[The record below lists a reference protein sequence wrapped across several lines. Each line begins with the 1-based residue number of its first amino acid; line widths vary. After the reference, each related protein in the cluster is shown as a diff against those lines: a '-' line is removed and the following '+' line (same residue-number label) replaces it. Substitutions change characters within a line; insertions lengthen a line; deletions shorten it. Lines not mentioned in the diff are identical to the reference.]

1 MLRMRTIGSLVLA
14 VSLLA
19 AACGGDDA
27 AVGDSQVEAEAPS
40 TTQASAEELSE
51 AGDPAEPDVAEP
63 VEEDASGSDPEGSDD
78 AAPTEDVGAAA
89 PADAEALLAA
99 ALTSLDRRSLRGE
112 VTLELAPGLALSAAI
127 ESDAEGDLAAT
138 TELPPGMDPEFPGGA
153 EVETRYVGGMVY
165 VRPPVPAGTLAE
177 LGLDE
182 AWYVDELAV
191 ADDAMAQA
199 MGSAGGMCIVPLA
212 TGEAV
217 GDCDPLGETGV
228 FLEAARG
235 AEIVGREN
243 VRGAEATRVRF
254 LVSLMDLA
262 GEALG
267 MAPDDD
273 DAETGAFDDTASDP
287 FAEGIEQI
295 FGLLDA
301 EFEVEV
307 WIDDESLI
315 RRLSFDLASM
325 FAGIAEPEAAVEMPS
340 SLFALEFYDFD
351 ADISVEAP
359 PPESIVDVDLL
370 VGGDDYAT
378 SEEFE
383 PSYEGCEEIYD
394 EEYDE
399 TIVVCE

>member
-14 VSLLA
+14 MALLA
-19 AACGGDDA
+19 AACGGDDVV
-27 AVGDSQVEAEAPS
+27 VGDPQVEVETPS
-40 TTQASAEELSE
+40 TTQAPAAEPSE
-51 AGDPAEPDVAEP
+51 EGDPADPDVAEP
-63 VEEDASGSDPEGSDD
+63 VEEDASGVEEDASGSDPEGSDD
-78 AAPTEDVGAAA
+78 AAPTEDIGAAA

-99 ALTSLDRRSLRGE
+99 ASTSLDRRSLRGE
-112 VTLELAPGLALSAAI
+112 VTLELVPGFALSAAI

-138 TELPPGMDPEFPGGA
+138 TELPPGMNPEFPGGA

-165 VRPPVPAGTLAE
+165 VRPPVPAGTLAA

-228 FLEAARG
+228 YLEAARG

-262 GEALG
+262 GEDLG
-267 MAPDDD
+267 MAPDDGEASD
-273 DAETGAFDDTASDP
+273 GGVFDDTASDP
-287 FAEGIEQI
+287 FAEGLEQI
-295 FGLLDA
+295 FGFLDA
-301 EFEVEV
+301 EIEVEV

-315 RRLSFDLASM
+315 RRLSFDLASL
-325 FAGIAEPEAAVEMPS
+325 FAGIAGPEAADEMPS
-340 SLFALEFYDFD
+340 SLFTLEFYDFD

-359 PPESIVDVDLL
+359 PPESIVGVDLL
-370 VGGDDYAT
+370 
-378 SEEFE
+378 EL
-383 PSYEGCEEIYD
+383 SYEGCEEIYD

>member
-1 MLRMRTIGSLVLA
+1 MLRARTIGSVVLA
-14 VSLLA
+14 VALLA

-27 AVGDSQVEAEAPS
+27 AVGDPQVEAETPS
-40 TTQASAEELSE
+40 TTQAPAEEPSE

-63 VEEDASGSDPEGSDD
+63 VEEDAAGSDPEGPED
-78 AAPTEDVGAAA
+78 AAPTEGFEAA

-99 ALTSLDRRSLRGE
+99 ASTSLDRRSLRGE
-112 VTLELAPGLALSAAI
+112 VTLELVPGFALSAAI
-127 ESDAEGDLAAT
+127 ESDAEGDMAAT

-182 AWYVDELAV
+182 AWYVDESAV

-243 VRGAEATRVRF
+243 VHGAEATRVRF

-262 GEALG
+262 GEAVG

-295 FGLLDA
+295 FGFLDA

-315 RRLSFDLASM
+315 RRLSFDLASL
-325 FAGIAEPEAAVEMPS
+325 FAGIAGPEAAVEMPS
-340 SLFALEFYDFD
+340 SLFTLEFYDFD

-370 VGGDDYAT
+370 VGDDDYAT

>member
-14 VSLLA
+14 MALLA
-19 AACGGDDA
+19 AACGGDDVV
-27 AVGDSQVEAEAPS
+27 VGDPQVEVETPS
-40 TTQASAEELSE
+40 TTQAPAAEPSE
-51 AGDPAEPDVAEP
+51 AGDPADPDVAEP
-63 VEEDASGSDPEGSDD
+63 VEEDASGVEEDASGSDPEGSDD
-78 AAPTEDVGAAA
+78 AAPTEDIGAAA

-99 ALTSLDRRSLRGE
+99 ASTSLDRRSLRGE
-112 VTLELAPGLALSAAI
+112 VTLELVPGLALSAAI

-138 TELPPGMDPEFPGGA
+138 TELPPGMNPEFPGGA

-165 VRPPVPAGTLAE
+165 VRPPVPAGMLAV

-228 FLEAARG
+228 YLEAARG

-262 GEALG
+262 GEDLG
-267 MAPDDD
+267 MAPDDGEASD
-273 DAETGAFDDTASDP
+273 GGVFDDTASDP
-287 FAEGIEQI
+287 FAEGLEQI
-295 FGLLDA
+295 FGFLDA

-315 RRLSFDLASM
+315 RRLSFDLASL
-325 FAGIAEPEAAVEMPS
+325 FAGIAGAEAADEMPS
-340 SLFALEFYDFD
+340 SLFTLEFYDFD

-370 VGGDDYAT
+370 
-378 SEEFE
+378 EL
-383 PSYEGCEEIYD
+383 SYEGCEEIYD